1 MTQKPKKGTTPK
13 PKKGA
18 KKKADK
24 RKPGRPSLAS
34 QAPPMAQ
41 QARSMI
47 RTGGPVPV
55 EIRLSE
61 VSNMAMT
68 MCTIPEIASFYDM
81 SERQFYRR
89 MAQQPEIRL
98 AFRKGRDQGLRTFR
112 QWQFDSGKEG
122 SDAMRVWLGKQYLG
136 DKRN

>member
-41 QARSMI
+41 QARSML
-47 RTGGPVPV
+47 RTGGPAPV
-55 EIRLSE
+55 EITLPD
-61 VSNMAMT
+61 VSAMAMT

-81 SERQFYRR
+81 SERQFSACRH
-89 MAQQPEIRL
+89 P
-98 AFRKGRDQGLRTFR
+98 
-112 QWQFDSGKEG
+112 
-122 SDAMRVWLGKQYLG
+122 DAPSKVAVKSALGEL
-136 DKRN
+136 DK

>member
-41 QARSMI
+41 QARSML
-47 RTGGPVPV
+47 RTGGPAPV
-55 EIRLSE
+55 EITLPVE
-61 VSNMAMT
+61 VTGQVTVEAGV
-68 MCTIPEIASFYDM
+68 PD
-81 SERQFYRR
+81 
-89 MAQQPEIRL
+89 
-98 AFRKGRDQGLRTFR
+98 GDQAL
-112 QWQFDSGKEG
+112 
-122 SDAMRVWLGKQYLG
+122 LG
-136 DKRN
+136 